1 MSAGRGVTGRALPI
15 LGVTH
20 RGYDGGVNEMI
31 RTDSRGRV
39 TLAGHPDSTYLLHEE
54 PGGVLVLQPAVI
66 MSAAQAS
73 YLALPAAARARIEEF
88 VGDPSTAVKR
98 TYKRHR

>member
-1 MSAGRGVTGRALPI
+1 MG
-15 LGVTH
+15 
-20 RGYDGGVNEMI
+20 EMI

-39 TLAGHPDSTYLLHEE
+39 TLAGHPDSTYLLREE
-54 PGGVLVLQPAVI
+54 PGGVLVLEPAVV

-73 YLALPAAARARIEEF
+73 YLALPATDRAHIEEF

-98 TYKRHR
+98 SYKRRR